1 MSRMCGR
8 VEGFSG
14 ERPLYVG
21 ASCLSGERL
30 VSVGV
35 SCLIKEFTIPV
46 GRGPDLA
53 RGEVIAFSGAGV
65 LSLYKLSFTFYF
77 FETFPH
83 DAGMRSKLL
92 SGH

>member
-1 MSRMCGR
+1 
-8 VEGFSG
+8 
-14 ERPLYVG
+14 
-21 ASCLSGERL
+21 
-30 VSVGV
+30 VGV

-77 FETFPH
+77 FETLPH